1 MLRVERDQQPA
12 SFFKRTTAR
21 MIFPDPRAANYGD
34 IVALGGNLLPEN
46 LIGAYRL
53 GIFPWPVENC
63 PLPWFCPRERAIL
76 EWDDLHVP
84 RRLAQFRRRSPY
96 RFTIDAAFPRVVL
109 NCALV
114 PRAGEDGTWI
124 TREVFDAYCELH
136 HRGQA
141 HSVEAWENDELVG
154 GVYGVD
160 AGGAFAGESMFYL
173 RPNASKL
180 ALLFLFDQL
189 HARGLDWLDIQV
201 LTPHMERLGAKLISR
216 DAFLDKLAA
225 TRARGLILFP
235 TEATQYH
242 LMET

>member
-1 MLRVERDQQPA
+1 MLYAERDQQPA

-34 IVALGGNLLPEN
+34 IVALGGNLKPEN
-46 LIGAYRL
+46 LISAYQL

-76 EWDDLHVP
+76 EWSDLHVP
-84 RRLAQFRRRSPY
+84 RRLVQFRRRSPY
-96 RFTIDAAFPRVVL
+96 RFTIDAAFSRVVL

-124 TREVFDAYCELH
+124 TREVFDAYCQLH
-136 HRGQA
+136 RRGQA
-141 HSVEAWENDELVG
+141 HSVETWEGEELIG

-160 AGGAFAGESMFYL
+160 AGGAFAGESMFYF

-189 HARGLDWLDIQV
+189 HAHGLDWLDIQV
-201 LTPHMERLGAKLISR
+201 LTPHMKRLGAKLISR

-225 TRARGLILFP
+225 TLARGLKLFP
-235 TEATQYH
+235 TEATRYH
-242 LMET
+242 SMKT